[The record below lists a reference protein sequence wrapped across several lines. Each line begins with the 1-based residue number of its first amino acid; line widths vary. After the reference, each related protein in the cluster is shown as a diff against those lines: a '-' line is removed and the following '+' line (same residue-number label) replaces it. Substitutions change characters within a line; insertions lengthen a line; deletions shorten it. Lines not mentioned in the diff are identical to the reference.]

1 MEEKKKTILLHIL
14 YICQQHLI
22 PNNMRVN
29 STIALGLCNFL
40 TYEVGILL
48 LQMAHIETIKKWSLQ
63 YINF

>member
-40 TYEVGILL
+40 TYRVGILL
-48 LQMAHIETIKKWSLQ
+48 LQMAHIETIKKWSL
-63 YINF
+63 